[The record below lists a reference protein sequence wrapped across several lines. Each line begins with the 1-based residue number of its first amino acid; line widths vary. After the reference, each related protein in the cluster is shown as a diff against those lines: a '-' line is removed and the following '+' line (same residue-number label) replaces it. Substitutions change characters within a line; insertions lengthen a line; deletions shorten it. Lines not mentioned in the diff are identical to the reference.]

1 MGEKNPKKKKK
12 TLNSTCVKTAGLYT
26 IVCHTEGIY
35 L

>member
-1 MGEKNPKKKKK
+1 MGGEKNKQTKKQ
-12 TLNSTCVKTAGLYT
+12 LNSTCVKTAGLYT